1 MKVSVLIPTYNRSYI
16 IRDALES
23 ALAQTFRDF
32 EIVVVDDG
40 SSDKTEEIV
49 ASLGSDRI
57 RYIRHETNRG
67 CSAACNTAIGAA
79 AGDLL
84 AFLDSD
90 DLWKPEYLDRQVR
103 FLDAHPGI
111 DIVFSDMELQEKS
124 GTYPSLMGLMKC
136 FPRMLQGKPGQ
147 EEYVFRGREMYVCL
161 LEEVPIKPTATVT
174 RRELFQIGG
183 GFNETW
189 PSGTDWDLF
198 LRFSKIADFGYIH
211 VPLVIQRR
219 TPDATHQKF
228 REQDKLFLL
237 STFLQEKAKLTEDPE
252 ALEAVNRGIASHC
265 MILAGL
271 YLDAGLRRKSFSVYV
286 QGFKETREPLMLLR
300 AASTSL
306 PANFRSSL
314 RRVFR
319 GRLGH

>member
-23 ALAQTFRDF
+23 ALAQTFQDF

-40 SSDKTEEIV
+40 SNDNTEEIV
-49 ASLGSDRI
+49 KSLRSDKI

-67 CSAACNTAIGAA
+67 CSAACNTAMSAA
-79 AGDLL
+79 AGQLL

-90 DLWKPEYLDRQVR
+90 DLWKPEYLERQVR
-103 FLDAHPGI
+103 FLDAHPDI
-111 DIVFSDMELQEKS
+111 DLVFTDMQLQEKS
-124 GTYPSLMGLMKC
+124 TTYPSLMGLMKC
-136 FPRMLQGKPGQ
+136 FPRMLQPGQ
-147 EEYVFRGREMYVCL
+147 VEYVFSGREMYICL
-161 LEEVPIKPTATVT
+161 LEEVPVKPTATVL
-174 RRELFQIGG
+174 RRELFQQGG

-198 LRFSKIADFGYIH
+198 LRFSKLADFGYIH
-211 VPLVIQRR
+211 LPLVIQRR

-237 STFLQEKAKLTEDPE
+237 STFLQEKAKLAKDHE

-271 YLDAGLRRKSFSVYV
+271 YLDAGQRRKSFSVYV
-286 QGFKETREPLMLLR
+286 QGFRETREPLMLLR

-306 PANFRSSL
+306 PTNFRSSL

-319 GRLGH
+319 GK